1 MGLKASGEHKIDF
14 FFFFFLRLG
23 HNLGAFKL
31 GHEVAWREGQ
41 GPQEPRGAL
50 LGVKKKIRLVNGV
63 GSGFGERVTSRV
75 RGIKKTDLLPF
86 LP

>member
-1 MGLKASGEHKIDF
+1 MIF